1 MKPVLAIAW
10 MAVRSAVRS
19 RVVGVLLGLLFLAI
33 IGLPLTVKSDGTLA
47 GEVQVRLTYTLGA
60 VLIILSI
67 ATWWAGCAAV
77 SSEVQAKQ
85 IQLVLTKPVGRGAV
99 WLGKWLGLVALNA
112 ALLAVSGAAIYGMI
126 RWKMDPDRLT
136 EAQRRELREQI
147 LVARWSVGPQPLDVT
162 AEARRIFEEQQQA
175 GALPANQPVEQV
187 VRAIEESLVRAAHT
201 VPPGYKRTWV
211 FELPA
216 TPVGERPVVLRYKFS
231 SSEVTKGTLVRGLW
245 LVGPVGKADR
255 FELEQVNATDGA
267 HAVAIPVSAFGG
279 SRQVAVEYAN
289 INPLPVA
296 VLFEP
301 KGGIELQPY
310 AGSFEGNLA
319 RALML
324 AWVQLAFVGAV
335 AVAAGTLLSLPVAAL
350 VTGYILLLVKAGD
363 YVAML
368 ATERGTFFS
377 GATQGQPGE
386 SALDWVLRQ
395 VLWVEGALVQPLQG
409 PNVLEY
415 LTAGRALEW
424 SAVAGAFL
432 IKVVIYS
439 GMCAAVTTFLFNRRE
454 IALPME

>member
-1 MKPVLAIAW
+1 

-19 RVVGVLLGLLFLAI
+19 RVVGVLLALLLVAI

-60 VLIILSI
+60 VLMILSI

-85 IQLVLTKPVGRGAV
+85 IQLVVTKPVGRGAV

-112 ALLAVSGAAIYGMI
+112 GLLVVSGAVIYGMM
-126 RWKMDPDRLT
+126 RWKLDAERLT
-136 EAQRRELREQI
+136 EAQQRELREQI
-147 LVARWSVGPQPLDVT
+147 LVARYSLAPAPVDVS
-162 AEARRIFEEQQQA
+162 AEARRVWEEQRRA
-175 GALPANQPVEQV
+175 GTLPGNQPEEQV
-187 VRAIEESLVRAAHT
+187 VRAIEERLLRAAHT
-201 VPPGYKRTWV
+201 VPPGYKRTWT
-211 FELPA
+211 FSLPA
-216 TPVGERPVVLRYKFS
+216 VPRGERPVVLRYKFG

-245 LVGPVGKADR
+245 LVGPVEKAER

-267 HAVAIPVSAFGG
+267 HAVVIPVSALGG

-301 KGGIELQPY
+301 RGGIELQTY

-319 RALML
+319 RALAL
-324 AWVQLAFVGAV
+324 AWMQLAFIGAV
-335 AVAAGTLLSLPVAAL
+335 AVSAGTLLSLPVAAL

-368 ATERGTFFS
+368 AAERGTFFS
-377 GATQGQPGE
+377 GAAQGAVGE
-386 SALDWVLRQ
+386 SVLDWVLRQ
-395 VLWVEGALVQPLQG
+395 VLWVESAVVQPLQG

-424 SAVAGAFL
+424 SAVGGAFL
-432 IKVVIYS
+432 IKIVIYS
-439 GMCAAVTTFLFNRRE
+439 GICGAVTTFLFNRRE
-454 IALPME
+454 VALPLE